1 VKIKFFL
8 KNQNQNQNT
17 PFNAK
22 NIRSNELTRNLEDP
36 HLTFSTV
43 ILILIYFLKK
53 CYMII

>member
-1 VKIKFFL
+1 MKIKFLL

-17 PFNAK
+17 PFNAQ

-43 ILILIYFLKK
+43 ILILILIYFLKNVT
-53 CYMII
+53 